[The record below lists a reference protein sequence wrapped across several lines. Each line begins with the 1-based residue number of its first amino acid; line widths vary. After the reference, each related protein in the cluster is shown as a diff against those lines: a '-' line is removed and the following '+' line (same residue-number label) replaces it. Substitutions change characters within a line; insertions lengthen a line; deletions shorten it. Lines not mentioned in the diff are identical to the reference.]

1 MSTYIIFI
9 DFLKNFPYIKSMKI
23 TSNLYSIN
31 RDFQKINKTADDISK
46 SNLERLPEDIVN
58 LIESQR
64 DVEANL
70 KVIKTESELL
80 GTIIDTYAWIYL
92 SISKVY

>member
-80 GTIIDTYAWIYL
+80 GTIIDTYA
-92 SISKVY
+92 

>member
-1 MSTYIIFI
+1 MGILSTYIIFI
-9 DFLKNFPYIKSMKI
+9 DFLKIFPYIKNMRIS
-23 TSNLYSIN
+23 SNLYSIN
-31 RDFQKINKTADDISK
+31 RDFQKINRTAEDIAK

-70 KVIKTESELL
+70 KVIKTEDELL
-80 GTIIDTYAWIYL
+80 GTIIDIYA
-92 SISKVY
+92 